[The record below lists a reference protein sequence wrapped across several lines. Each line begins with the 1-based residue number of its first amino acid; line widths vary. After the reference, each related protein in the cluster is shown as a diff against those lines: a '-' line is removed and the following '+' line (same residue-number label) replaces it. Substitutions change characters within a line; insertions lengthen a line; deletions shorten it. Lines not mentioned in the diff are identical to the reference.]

1 MEARLFVYMADA
13 TDSQKPSRKPLSR
26 AEAARHAS
34 LVRWGK
40 EQPATD
46 KEQPRTAE
54 DRLTLTD
61 KPKPG
66 ATGELAQGV
75 AGLAKDATAAEKPK
89 AGGGG
94 GGGGKKP
101 EEEEKPDKDAL
112 RAAEQ
117 AENRAKVQEALER
130 SGNASLNADAFGQ
143 LAAFADGGDADGEYL
158 GALADA
164 TGLVERD
171 RSGGYR
177 LTTEGRAYVRAASS
191 GDVRSAGDAMS
202 RAMDRLQDKAE
213 RTAAQAEAAAE
224 QERRWAEEDAENERN
239 TRNRDAERAVR
250 DDTARSRRRRRG
262 TKMLEIKHGKHDQSS
277 HGRRT
282 ARRRAYAGA
291 YTQARAGGASPAE
304 ARALA
309 KQAGLARQGERDAR
323 LQRMK
328 ARANAPKDANAAM
341 TPAQAE
347 RAAQTAYATQKR
359 DALEA
364 EMRAT
369 TDPQRLRELGQ
380 RRNEMDSIV
389 QANQRA
395 DRLANMADDQKQQR
409 LAAIQSD
416 RAEARQFADQAQARM
431 NELQAQRDKTKSVR
445 KQKELDEEIATQRS
459 RRDSALRTID
469 DHDGEIAALS
479 EPAIGGANRQ
489 RYDKPLSGTSAGVT
503 PNLPSNAWEPG
514 EAHARITRAGR
525 GTYGFENADGRQ
537 AVIVGN
543 VARGRHTITVNG
555 RTVQSSNRELRS
567 HLDRMKERGYE
578 NRFGLESDAGTR
590 VFTKSTEEPPMGL
603 QTIALD
609 LEKIAND
616 LAANADAEIKA
627 GARNSAAD
635 QALIQQIFECA
646 NDLEEIAIALG
657 ADPGD
662 DDDGEEEEEGGEVEL
677 LEGKSAAEMVFG
689 SAIKALDGDRVGGFA
704 VLFGDADNHDLSA
717 QRDYFTKST
726 NFWLDR
732 FGWPRPMTYHHGMD
746 EDTRDDPIVGTWTK
760 AIVKDEG
767 VWMEGQL
774 DRAHRYHGAVKELIR
789 RGFLKLSSDSAP
801 QWVLRERQPNGAN
814 EVKRWPL
821 LTASPTVSPAEP
833 RMAGLSLKALS
844 AELRADAID
853 SNPQA
858 QDDDGERH
866 DSAKA
871 DDERARRLLVEL
883 DLLTLETT
891 V

>member
-1 MEARLFVYMADA
+1 
-13 TDSQKPSRKPLSR
+13 
-26 AEAARHAS
+26 
-34 LVRWGK
+34 
-40 EQPATD
+40 
-46 KEQPRTAE
+46 
-54 DRLTLTD
+54 
-61 KPKPG
+61 
-66 ATGELAQGV
+66 
-75 AGLAKDATAAEKPK
+75 
-89 AGGGG
+89 
-94 GGGGKKP
+94 
-101 EEEEKPDKDAL
+101 
-112 RAAEQ
+112 
-117 AENRAKVQEALER
+117 
-130 SGNASLNADAFGQ
+130 
-143 LAAFADGGDADGEYL
+143 
-158 GALADA
+158 
-164 TGLVERD
+164 
-171 RSGGYR
+171 
-177 LTTEGRAYVRAASS
+177 
-191 GDVRSAGDAMS
+191 
-202 RAMDRLQDKAE
+202 
-213 RTAAQAEAAAE
+213 
-224 QERRWAEEDAENERN
+224 
-239 TRNRDAERAVR
+239 
-250 DDTARSRRRRRG
+250 
-262 TKMLEIKHGKHDQSS
+262 
-277 HGRRT
+277 
-282 ARRRAYAGA
+282 
-291 YTQARAGGASPAE
+291 
-304 ARALA
+304 
-309 KQAGLARQGERDAR
+309 
-323 LQRMK
+323 
-328 ARANAPKDANAAM
+328 
-341 TPAQAE
+341 
-347 RAAQTAYATQKR
+347 
-359 DALEA
+359 
-364 EMRAT
+364 
-369 TDPQRLRELGQ
+369 
-380 RRNEMDSIV
+380 
-389 QANQRA
+389 
-395 DRLANMADDQKQQR
+395 
-409 LAAIQSD
+409 
-416 RAEARQFADQAQARM
+416 
-431 NELQAQRDKTKSVR
+431 
-445 KQKELDEEIATQRS
+445 
-459 RRDSALRTID
+459 
-469 DHDGEIAALS
+469 
-479 EPAIGGANRQ
+479 
-489 RYDKPLSGTSAGVT
+489 
-503 PNLPSNAWEPG
+503 
-514 EAHARITRAGR
+514 
-525 GTYGFENADGRQ
+525 
-537 AVIVGN
+537 
-543 VARGRHTITVNG
+543 
-555 RTVQSSNRELRS
+555 
-567 HLDRMKERGYE
+567 
-578 NRFGLESDAGTR
+578 
-590 VFTKSTEEPPMGL
+590 MGL